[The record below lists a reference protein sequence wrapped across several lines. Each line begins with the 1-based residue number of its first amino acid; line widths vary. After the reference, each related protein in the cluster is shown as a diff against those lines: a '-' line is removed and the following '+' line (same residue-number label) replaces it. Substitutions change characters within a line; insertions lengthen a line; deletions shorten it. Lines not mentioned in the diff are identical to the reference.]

1 MRYGLNL
8 DRILL
13 VARGVDDLG
22 DMLKLI
28 DWGVGRNEMISNKKH
43 RFQERPELDCPAMA
57 RVLGVFAGT
66 EAEVESKL
74 DQVHNM
80 AGFWVGESC
89 HNGHYG
95 VYDTNGDGFLW
106 IDMWVLD

>member
-66 EAEVESKL
+66 EAEVYSQL
-74 DQVHNM
+74 DQIGDVP
-80 AGFWVGESC
+80 GPWVGGGGSC
-89 HNGHYG
+89 SHEGLDDAQRG
-95 VYDTNGDGFLW
+95 VFLQ
-106 IDMWVLD
+106 LD